1 MFFALIFSGNANNEA
16 NAGRNANTGTG
27 ASDANT
33 NIGAHL
39 MRMKLQNINPAT
51 WQKIRIMNDV
61 LVAERRRLKIALQK
75 L

>member
-16 NAGRNANTGTG
+16 NAGRNANTNNS
-27 ASDANT
+27 ASNTNT

-51 WQKIRIMNDV
+51 WQKTRIINDV